1 MATVVRATVY
11 DRQPPDWAALEAEL
25 ARLAWLHDHRGDG
38 QLALLN
44 THGEATVDPA
54 LRQTIDVA
62 RDVAAASDGAFDPT
76 VLPLTELWQFDSGGV
91 VPADDALAA
100 ATQRVDWRRVTLT
113 ASEVRLGAGA
123 RLDLGAVAK
132 GAVVDRLGD
141 WLEARD
147 VGTYLLEAGGDLLV
161 AGEKP
166 DRTPW
171 RVWVRHPRDSA
182 APLTVLEVS
191 PGDGRVG
198 VVTSGDYERG
208 LEVDGVRYH
217 HILDPRTGYPARPM
231 VSVTVLAES
240 AAAADAYA
248 TALFVLGPE
257 RAREVARR
265 SPVDALLVWP
275 TEDGAGLQ
283 AWRTAGMAQ
292 AAGPLTLN

>member
-11 DRQPPDWAALEAEL
+11 DRRSPDWTALEAEL
-25 ARLAWLHDHRGDG
+25 TRIAWLHDHRDGG
-38 QLALLN
+38 QLARLN
-44 THGEATVDPA
+44 EHGAASIDPA
-54 LRQTIDVA
+54 LRQTIAVA
-62 RDVAAASDGAFDPT
+62 LEVAAATDGAFDPT

-91 VPADDALAA
+91 LPPEPALAA
-100 ATQRVDWRRVTLT
+100 ATEQVAWQRVTLT
-113 ASEVRLGAGA
+113 ASAAQLSEGT

-141 WLEARD
+141 WLEARGIG
-147 VGTYLLEAGGDLLV
+147 VYLLEAGGDLLV
-161 AGEKP
+161 AGQKP
-166 DRTPW
+166 DRSPW

-182 APLTVLEVS
+182 APLTVLEVR
-191 PGDGRVG
+191 PGDGRLG

-231 VSVTVLAES
+231 VSVTVLAAS

-257 RAREVARR
+257 QARQVARG
-265 SPVDALLVWP
+265 SAVDALLVWP
-275 TEDGAGLQ
+275 ADDGVGLQ
-283 AWRTAGMAQ
+283 AWRTAGMEAV
-292 AAGPLTLN
+292 GGRLTLN